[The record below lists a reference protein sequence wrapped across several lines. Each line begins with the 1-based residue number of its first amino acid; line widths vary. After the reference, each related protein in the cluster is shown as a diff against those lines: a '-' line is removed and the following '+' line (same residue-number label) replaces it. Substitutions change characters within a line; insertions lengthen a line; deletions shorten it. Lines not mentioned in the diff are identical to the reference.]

1 MADQRRYELMLILDP
16 RLEESV
22 INSTVDRFLGV
33 LKDRGGEVAKIDHWG
48 RKRFAYE
55 MKNLEEGYYVV
66 ADLDTD
72 PATITELDRQMRL
85 TDELV
90 RHKFV
95 RPGKD

>member
-1 MADQRRYELMLILDP
+1 MADRRRYELMLILDP

-22 INSTVDRFLGV
+22 IQGTVDRFFGV
-33 LKDRGGEVAKIDHWG
+33 VKERGGEVAKVDTWG
-48 RKRFAYE
+48 RKRFSFPI
-55 MKNLEEGYYVV
+55 KHLEEGYYVL

-72 PATITELDRQMRL
+72 PDTVAELDRQMRL
-85 TDELV
+85 ADELV